1 MGAVAGDLYLVSPG
15 VFATLAAVLLLDW
28 HDAPACRMRT
38 FVLLDSSH
46 DYLPFPINPEGG
58 LLLIAAALLVASLVR
73 FLVYVLFEAPIL
85 AVVPVMR
92 TVILAF
98 AHTLLVCLVFRII
111 LFVVLE
117 EWSRHGLH
125 HASSD
130 TQTHHYR
137 QNPDATS

>member
-1 MGAVAGDLYLVSPG
+1 MAAVAGDFDFVFR
-15 VFATLAAVLLLDW
+15 VFAALAAVLLLIR

-38 FVLLDSSH
+38 FVLLNSSH
-46 DYLPFPINPEGG
+46 DYLPFPINREGG

-73 FLVYVLFEAPIL
+73 FLVYVLFEVPIL

-98 AHTLLVCLVFRII
+98 AHTLLVCFVFRII

-117 EWSRHGLH
+117 KWSRHSLY
-125 HASSD
+125 HASGD
-130 TQTHHYR
+130 TQTHRYR
-137 QNPDATS
+137 QNSDTPF

>member
-1 MGAVAGDLYLVSPG
+1 
-15 VFATLAAVLLLDW
+15 
-28 HDAPACRMRT
+28 MRT
-38 FVLLDSSH
+38 FVLLNSSH
-46 DYLPFPINPEGG
+46 DYLPFPINREGG

-73 FLVYVLFEAPIL
+73 FLVYVLFEVPIL

-98 AHTLLVCLVFRII
+98 AHTLLVCFVFRII

-117 EWSRHGLH
+117 KWSRHGLH
-125 HASSD
+125 HASGD

-137 QNPDATS
+137 QNPDATF

>member
-1 MGAVAGDLYLVSPG
+1 MAAVAGDFDFVFR
-15 VFATLAAVLLLDW
+15 VFAALAAVLLLIR

-38 FVLLDSSH
+38 FVLLNSSH
-46 DYLPFPINPEGG
+46 DYLPFPINREGG

-73 FLVYVLFEAPIL
+73 FLVYVFLEVPIL

-98 AHTLLVCLVFRII
+98 AHTLLVCFVFRII

-117 EWSRHGLH
+117 KWSRDSLY
-125 HASSD
+125 HASGD
-130 TQTHHYR
+130 THTHRYR
-137 QNPDATS
+137 QHSNTTF

>member
-1 MGAVAGDLYLVSPG
+1 MGAVAGDLYLFSPG
-15 VFATLAAVLLLDW
+15 VFATLAAVLLLNW

-38 FVLLDSSH
+38 FVLLNSSH
-46 DYLPFPINPEGG
+46 DYLPFPINREGG
-58 LLLIAAALLVASLVR
+58 LLLIAAALLVASLVG
-73 FLVYVLFEAPIL
+73 FLVYVLFEVPIL

-98 AHTLLVCLVFRII
+98 AHPLLVCLVFRII

-117 EWSRHGLH
+117 EWSRHSLY
-125 HASSD
+125 HASGD

-137 QNPDATS
+137 QNPNATF